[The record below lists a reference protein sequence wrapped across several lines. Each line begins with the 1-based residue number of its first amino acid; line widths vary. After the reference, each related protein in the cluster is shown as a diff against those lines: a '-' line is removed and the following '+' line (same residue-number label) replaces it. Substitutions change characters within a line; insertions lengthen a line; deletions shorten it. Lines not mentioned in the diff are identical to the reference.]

1 MTGRP
6 IIGLTLDSEPAETPE
21 KSERIAKV
29 IARAGICSRREAERL
44 IAEGRVAVD
53 GQRLDSPAV
62 NVTIAQRITIDG
74 EVLPAPAPPRLW
86 RYHKPAG
93 LITSARDPKGRPT
106 VFGSLPPALGRLI
119 SVGRLDL
126 NSEGLLL
133 LTNDGALKRRLELPA
148 SGWIRR
154 YRARVHG
161 RPEPKKLATLARGVR
176 VDGVDYGPIRAELER
191 QTASN
196 AWLKM
201 ALTEGKNR
209 EVRKVL
215 EHLGLAV
222 NRLIRVSYGP
232 FQLGRLPRGAVEEVP
247 AKVLAEQ
254 LGLGGGGR
262 KIGTAKAK
270 PRPPRPGGTR
280 PAGKKPGAAK
290 AKRGRSG
297 ASKGRGSGPS
307 ARRP

>member
-1 MTGRP
+1 MAAP
-6 IIGLTLDSEPAETPE
+6 ESPAKGERE
-21 KSERIAKV
+21 KGERIAKV

-44 IAEGRVAVD
+44 IAEGRVALD

-62 NVTIAQRITIDG
+62 NVTAAQRITIDG
-74 EVLPAPAPPRLW
+74 AALPARVPPRLW

-93 LITSARDPKGRPT
+93 LITSARDPQGRPT
-106 VFGSLPPALGRLI
+106 VFASLPAELGRLL

-148 SGWIRR
+148 SGWTRR

-161 RPEPKKLATLARGVR
+161 RPEPQELAGLAQGVR

-222 NRLIRVSYGP
+222 NRLIRVAYGP
-232 FQLGRLPRGAVEEVP
+232 FQLGRLARGALDEVP

-254 LGLGGGGR
+254 LGLGGGR

-270 PRPPRPGGTR
+270 PRPPRPGGKR
-280 PAGKKPGAAK
+280 PGGKKPDAGK

-297 ASKGRGSGPS
+297 AGKRRGSGTSP
-307 ARRP
+307 RRP

>member
-1 MTGRP
+1 MTRRP
-6 IIGLTLDSEPAETPE
+6 IIDLTPDSEPADSAPAETPE
-21 KSERIAKV
+21 KGERIAKV
-29 IARAGICSRREAERL
+29 IARAGVCSRREAERL
-44 IAEGRVAVD
+44 IAAGRVALD

-62 NVTIAQRITIDG
+62 TVTADQRITIDG
-74 EVLPAPAPPRLW
+74 AVLPAPAPQRLW
-86 RYHKPAG
+86 RYHKPTG
-93 LITSARDPKGRPT
+93 LITSARDPQGRPT
-106 VFGSLPPALGRLI
+106 VFASLPPELGRLL
-119 SVGRLDL
+119 SVGRLDM

-148 SGWIRR
+148 SGWTRR

-161 RPEPKKLATLARGVR
+161 RPDPKKLAGLAQGVR

-222 NRLIRVSYGP
+222 NRLIRVAYGP
-232 FQLGRLPRGAVEEVP
+232 FQLGRLPRGALDEVP

-254 LGLGGGGR
+254 LGESGER

-270 PRPPRPGGTR
+270 PRPPRPGGKT
-280 PAGKKPGAAK
+280 KHS
-290 AKRGRSG
+290 RSG
-297 ASKGRGSGPS
+297 SGKGRGSGTS

>member
-1 MTGRP
+1 MAAP
-6 IIGLTLDSEPAETPE
+6 ESPE
-21 KSERIAKV
+21 KDESPEKGERIAKV

-44 IAEGRVAVD
+44 IAAGRVALD
-53 GQRLDSPAV
+53 GQRLGSPAV
-62 NVTIAQRITIDG
+62 NVTAAQRITIDG
-74 EVLPAPAPPRLW
+74 EPLPAPAPQRLW
-86 RYHKPAG
+86 RYHKPTG
-93 LITSARDPKGRPT
+93 LITSARDPQGRPT
-106 VFGSLPPALGRLI
+106 VFASLPSELGRLL
-119 SVGRLDL
+119 SVGRLDM

-161 RPEPKKLATLARGVR
+161 RPDPQKLAALAQGVR
-176 VDGVDYGPIRAELER
+176 VDGIDYGPIRAELER
-191 QTASN
+191 QTTSN

-222 NRLIRVSYGP
+222 NRLIRVAYGP
-232 FQLGRLPRGAVEEVP
+232 FQLGRLPRGGLDEVP
-247 AKVLAEQ
+247 AQVLAEQ
-254 LGLGGGGR
+254 LGESGGR

-270 PRPPRPGGTR
+270 PKPTRPGGRKPGTGKGKRNRDDADKRGTKHAHRRR
-280 PAGKKPGAAK
+280 PA
-290 AKRGRSG
+290 
-297 ASKGRGSGPS
+297 
-307 ARRP
+307 

>member
-1 MTGRP
+1 MF
-6 IIGLTLDSEPAETPE
+6 
-21 KSERIAKV
+21 
-29 IARAGICSRREAERL
+29 EA
-44 IAEGRVAVD
+44 
-53 GQRLDSPAV
+53 
-62 NVTIAQRITIDG
+62 
-74 EVLPAPAPPRLW
+74 
-86 RYHKPAG
+86 
-93 LITSARDPKGRPT
+93 
-106 VFGSLPPALGRLI
+106 LPPDLGRLL
-119 SVGRLDL
+119 SVGRLDM

-148 SGWIRR
+148 NAWTRR

-161 RPEPKKLATLARGVR
+161 RPDPRKLADLAQGVR
-176 VDGVDYGPIRAELER
+176 VDGIDYGPIRAELER

-222 NRLIRVSYGP
+222 NRLIRVAYGP
-232 FQLGRLPRGAVEEVP
+232 FQLGRLARGALEEVP

-254 LGLGGGGR
+254 LGLSGGGR

-270 PRPPRPGGTR
+270 PKPRRPGGKR
-280 PAGKKPGAAK
+280 PGGKKPDAGKAQRARDGAGRTGAK
-290 AKRGRSG
+290 NAHR
-297 ASKGRGSGPS
+297 
-307 ARRP
+307 RRPS

>member
-1 MTGRP
+1 MAA
-6 IIGLTLDSEPAETPE
+6 SEIPE
-21 KSERIAKV
+21 KGERIAKV
-29 IARAGICSRREAERL
+29 IARAGVCSRRAAERL

-53 GQRLDSPAV
+53 GRRLDGPAV
-62 NVTIAQRITIDG
+62 NVTADQRVTIDG
-74 EVLPAPAPPRLW
+74 EALPAPAPPRLW
-86 RYHKPAG
+86 RYHKPKG
-93 LITSARDPKGRPT
+93 LITSARDPQGRPT
-106 VFGSLPPALGRLI
+106 VFASLPPELGRLL

-161 RPEPKKLATLARGVR
+161 RPDPQKLAGLARGVR

-222 NRLIRVSYGP
+222 NRLIRVAYGP
-232 FQLGRLPRGAVEEVP
+232 FQLGRLPRGALDEVP

-254 LGLGGGGR
+254 LGLGGER

-270 PRPPRPGGTR
+270 PRPVRPG
-280 PAGKKPGAAK
+280 GKKPGAGK
-290 AKRGRSG
+290 GWAKRRTGTAGKDATKHAHR
-297 ASKGRGSGPS
+297 
-307 ARRP
+307 RRPS

>member
-1 MTGRP
+1 MTRRP
-6 IIGLTLDSEPAETPE
+6 ILNLTLHGEPAETPE
-21 KSERIAKV
+21 KGERIAKV

-62 NVTIAQRITIDG
+62 NVTATQRITIDG
-74 EVLPAPAPPRLW
+74 EALPAPASPRLW

-93 LITSARDPKGRPT
+93 LITSARDPQGRPT
-106 VFGSLPPALGRLI
+106 VFASLPPELGRLL

-133 LTNDGALKRRLELPA
+133 VTNDG
-148 SGWIRR
+148 
-154 YRARVHG
+154 
-161 RPEPKKLATLARGVR
+161 
-176 VDGVDYGPIRAELER
+176 DYGPIRAELER

-222 NRLIRVSYGP
+222 NRLIRVAYGP
-232 FQLGRLPRGAVEEVP
+232 FQLGRLARGALEEVP

-270 PRPPRPGGTR
+270 PRPPRPGGKR
-280 PAGKKPGAAK
+280 PGGKKPGAGKAQRARGGAGKTGAK
-290 AKRGRSG
+290 NAHR
-297 ASKGRGSGPS
+297 
-307 ARRP
+307 RRPS